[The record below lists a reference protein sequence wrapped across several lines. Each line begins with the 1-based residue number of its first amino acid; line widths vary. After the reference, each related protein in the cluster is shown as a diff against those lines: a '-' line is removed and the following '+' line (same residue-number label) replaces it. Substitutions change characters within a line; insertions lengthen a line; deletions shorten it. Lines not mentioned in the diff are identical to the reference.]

1 MSTQIF
7 YFSGTGNSLS
17 VAREI
22 SNQLSDSEIVPMIGA
37 EKNAATVATAERIG
51 LIFPVHAFS
60 FPQIVEKFIKSLSIK
75 PDVYLFVIATRMGSS
90 CKVFENM
97 DRLLAAK
104 GVKISARWFLDMPN
118 NYLTL
123 LPLSN
128 DEQIKCILE
137 NVDEKVKVITQAIKN
152 KEIHEEQDP
161 HYSFF
166 EKYILFAFL
175 GAIYRKTNYFGL
187 ENKFYADDKCNH
199 CQVCTTVCLSGKIGK
214 SGNKPYWRKDVPCYH
229 CLACIHYCPCAAI
242 QNTKKTEKKG
252 RYHHPAISFKD
263 IANQK
268 YYKSNR
274 KIHSTGKSSDESS
287 L

>member
-17 VAREI
+17 VVREI
-22 SNQLSDSEIVPMIGA
+22 SNQLSDSEIIPIVSA
-37 EKNAATVATAERIG
+37 AKNKVNATTAERVG
-51 LIFPVHAFS
+51 LVFPVHAFS

-75 PDVYLFVIATRMGSS
+75 PDTYLFAIATRMGSS

-97 DRLLAAK
+97 DKIFAAK
-104 GVKISARWFLDMPN
+104 GIKISAKWFLDMPN

-123 LPLSN
+123 LPISN
-128 DEQIKCILE
+128 DEQTKSILKSS
-137 NVDEKVKVITQAIKN
+137 DGKVKGMAQAIQN

-187 ENKFYADDKCNH
+187 ENKFYADDKCNN
-199 CQVCTTVCLSGKIGK
+199 CQVCTTVCLSGKIAKGE
-214 SGNKPYWRKDVPCYH
+214 NKPYWRKDVPCYH

-252 RYHHPAISFKD
+252 RYHHPSITYRD
-263 IANQK
+263 IATQK
-268 YYKSNR
+268 GCKN
-274 KIHSTGKSSDESS
+274 KV
-287 L
+287 